1 MRRTL
6 LAMATL
12 TALIS
17 TPSLAT
23 PTTPTPARPVTA
35 VRPVCR
41 PLPEDAPVRLRFV
54 AAPVDEVLGFFAC
67 VTGARFVTRED
78 LAGRR
83 LDLAADGPVPLA
95 DAWSGLLRALHR
107 AGLEIVVKQDEVLVR
122 RIEV

>member
-12 TALIS
+12 SALIS
-17 TPSLAT
+17 APTLAT
-23 PTTPTPARPVTA
+23 PTAPTPARPASA
-35 VRPVCR
+35 VRPACR
-41 PLPEDAPVRLRFV
+41 PLPGDAPVRLRFV
-54 AAPVDEVLGFFAC
+54 DAPVDEVLGFFAC

-78 LAGRR
+78 LGGRR
-83 LDLAADGPVPLA
+83 LDLAADGPVPLT

-107 AGLEIVVKQDEVLVR
+107 AGLEVVVGDYAVLVR